1 MQNLLLKVEPSE
13 NYIIFL
19 QLFPVRGG
27 WDRLTQFPPLF
38 KAYMHKGGGVGGLGG
53 GFRPPKPKMY
63 RVGGEKRE
71 KGKKREKS
79 GKKAKIRLKIEK
91 GKNRRKS
98 SNLAK
103 NMYKRLKIVS

>member
-38 KAYMHKGGGVGGLGG
+38 KAYMHKGGGLGG
-53 GFRPPKPKMY
+53 WGEGFDPPSQKCIGW
-63 RVGGEKRE
+63 VEKRE
-71 KGKKREKS
+71 KKER
-79 GKKAKIRLKIEK
+79 K
-91 GKNRRKS
+91 GKNQ
-98 SNLAK
+98 AK
-103 NMYKRLKIVS
+103 KQKLG